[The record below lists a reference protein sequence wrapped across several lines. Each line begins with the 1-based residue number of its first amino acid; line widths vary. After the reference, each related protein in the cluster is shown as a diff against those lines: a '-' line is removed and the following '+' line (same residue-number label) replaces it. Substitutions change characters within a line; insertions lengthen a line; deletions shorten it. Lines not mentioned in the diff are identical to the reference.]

1 MKAFHAVLFDL
12 DGTLLDSALDF
23 HHIIA
28 QMLQQRG
35 RTSLDLP
42 ELRPHVSQG
51 ARAMI
56 SAAFQLPAEDAETDR
71 LLEEFLTLYG
81 QQPAQHSRL
90 FDGIETILSWLEARA
105 IPWGIVTNKPEHF
118 SRPILTTLGLDQ
130 RCASLICPEQVT
142 HTKPDP
148 EALLLACR
156 ELRRTPAET
165 LYVGDHRRDIEAGQ
179 RAGMRTIACGYGYIP
194 AQDDPAR
201 WHSTH
206 LVRDTQELARLLESL
221 YLESRT

>member
-1 MKAFHAVLFDL
+1 MNTYRAVLFDL
-12 DGTLLDSALDF
+12 DGTLLDSLLDF
-23 HHIIA
+23 HHIIDH
-28 QMLQQRG
+28 MLRQRG
-35 RTSLDLP
+35 HASLDPLA
-42 ELRPHVSQG
+42 LRLHVSQG

-81 QQPAQHSRL
+81 QNPARHSRL
-90 FDGIETILSWLEARA
+90 FDGIETILSWLEAHTL
-105 IPWGIVTNKPEHF
+105 PWGIVTNKPEHF
-118 SRPILTTLGLDQ
+118 SRPILTALGLAE
-130 RCASLICPEQVT
+130 RCACLICPEQVT

-148 EALLLACR
+148 ESLLLACN
-156 ELRRTPAET
+156 ELHRTPAET

-194 AQDDPAR
+194 AQEDPAH

-206 LVRDTQELARLLESL
+206 LIRDTQELARLLESL